1 MKDIHRAGQSYST
14 RRSFVQL
21 ATASALLSG
30 GAPGASWSQS
40 LQANIQ
46 PLVDPPNFGGRLLLD
61 EATRRSVAVD
71 NGGHV
76 RRLPIAVLKAQSVD
90 DVIRIVAYAN
100 KHGLKIAMR
109 GQGHSQYGQSQVEA
123 GIVIDSSLLNAVRWH
138 GNDTVDA
145 QPGALWGDVAKVT
158 FEKNLTAP
166 VMPDAMMLTVGGT
179 LSVGGIGE
187 TSYRYGAQVDNVVEL
202 DVVTGASELVTCSPE
217 RNSELF
223 RMMLAGV
230 GQCGI
235 IVRARLRLVTAP
247 TFVTIHPLIY
257 DDMDAFLSDQIR
269 LTAVDSLG
277 PLNGRITTG
286 KDGRRQF
293 TLYAGAHATDFGDP
307 DRRPAWTADLHF
319 KSAEP
324 AATTTYWDYLNR
336 RTASVM
342 AGRARKAA
350 NATLV
355 ATLADQS
362 VRPFLA
368 HVLSTP
374 EAFVGIWFFEVSVKI
389 PARHKLPLQKTAEG
403 SSAFELRMQRRA
415 AAAEGPDLE
424 AMLVANHALLPRL
437 QAVGGKIY
445 PPYCPILSTEQWQV
459 HYGLETWSRFATAKK
474 QFDPN
479 HVLTPGAGIF

>member
-1 MKDIHRAGQSYST
+1 
-14 RRSFVQL
+14 
-21 ATASALLSG
+21 
-30 GAPGASWSQS
+30 
-40 LQANIQ
+40 
-46 PLVDPPNFGGRLLLD
+46 
-61 EATRRSVAVD
+61 
-71 NGGHV
+71 
-76 RRLPIAVLKAQSVD
+76 
-90 DVIRIVAYAN
+90 
-100 KHGLKIAMR
+100 
-109 GQGHSQYGQSQVEA
+109 
-123 GIVIDSSLLNAVRWH
+123 
-138 GNDTVDA
+138 
-145 QPGALWGDVAKVT
+145 
-158 FEKNLTAP
+158 
-166 VMPDAMMLTVGGT
+166 
-179 LSVGGIGE
+179 
-187 TSYRYGAQVDNVVEL
+187 
-202 DVVTGASELVTCSPE
+202 
-217 RNSELF
+217 
-223 RMMLAGV
+223 
-230 GQCGI
+230 
-235 IVRARLRLVTAP
+235 
-247 TFVTIHPLIY
+247 
-257 DDMDAFLSDQIR
+257 MDAFLSDQIR

-374 EAFVGIWFFEVSVKI
+374 EAFVGIWFFEVSDKI

-445 PPYCPILSTEQWQV
+445 PPSCPILSTEQWQV

-479 HVLTPGAGIF
+479 HVLTRLEFSELPLCGRSPVVKRKQSADTANEAPLRFQADTAGVMFTSASVQWHFSNLGRCPT